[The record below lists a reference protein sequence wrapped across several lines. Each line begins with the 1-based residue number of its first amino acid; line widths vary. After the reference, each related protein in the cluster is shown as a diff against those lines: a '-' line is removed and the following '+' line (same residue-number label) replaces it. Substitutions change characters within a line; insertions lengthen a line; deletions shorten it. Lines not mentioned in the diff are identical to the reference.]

1 MNRRE
6 RGGLIAAV
14 IGNGIFGFSFMFSRM
29 ALEVTNPPILL
40 MYRFVIAFV
49 LINLVALWA
58 NKSGRT
64 GWLRFQL
71 RAKDAVSLLPLGI
84 CQPVIYFLCENYGV
98 SLTNS
103 TVSGVIIALI
113 PIAALGMGALF
124 LKEYPKPAQIFFAL
138 LSIAGVT
145 VLTLQQSAQGDVKA
159 LGVLLLLGAV
169 FIGVIYNIISRKT
182 SERFSA
188 LERTYVM
195 MGLGAAA
202 FTLLAVCQNL
212 SAPMALVRP
221 LGKPQFLLSLT
232 YLSGLSSIVAFLML
246 NYANSELPIARA
258 TAFCNLTT
266 VISVFAGVIFLGE
279 PFEWV
284 SLIASVVI
292 IAGVWGVQKG

>member
-1 MNRRE
+1 MKK
-6 RGGLIAAV
+6 
-14 IGNGIFGFSFMFSRM
+14 
-29 ALEVTNPPILL
+29 
-40 MYRFVIAFV
+40 
-49 LINLVALWA
+49 LINWLLGYAEVRAEGAFPERFLNLCAQNGVAFWA
-58 NKSGRT
+58 ARSRQT

-71 RAKDAVSLLPLGI
+71 RLKDAAPLLPLGI
-84 CQPVIYFLCENYGV
+84 CQPVVYFLCENYGV

-159 LGVLLLLGAV
+159 LGVILLMGAV
-169 FIGVIYNIISRKT
+169 LVAVVYNIISRKLAD
-182 SERFSA
+182 RYSA

-212 SAPMALVRP
+212 QEPAALIAPL
-221 LGKPQFLLSLT
+221 KSPQFLLALL

-246 NYANSELPIARA
+246 NYANSELPVARA

-279 PFEWV
+279 PFGWI
-284 SLIASVVI
+284 SLAASVVI
-292 IAGVWGVQKG
+292 IAGVWGVQRG